1 MRYSWMLRSIRVG
14 AILAVCTLGC
24 SSGSGGG
31 PTGGGGAREF
41 VSGDLA
47 GNGASFS
54 HEFTA
59 AGSVPYYC
67 RYHGGP
73 GGAGMS
79 GVITV
84 AAGGAPS
91 GHAVSIINSTLP
103 DLTID
108 VGDTITWTNNSGVVH
123 TVESDN

>member
-1 MRYSWMLRSIRVG
+1 MDYDWMLRSLRAGTV
-14 AILAVCTLGC
+14 LVLCTMGC
-24 SSGSGGG
+24 SSGKSGN
-31 PTGGGGAREF
+31 PAGGGGTREF

-54 HEFTA
+54 HEFKA

-84 AAGGAPS
+84 TAGGAPS

-108 VGDTITWTNNSGVVH
+108 VGDTITWTNNSGMVH